1 MGLIFNFDEEILNSR
16 GRMIIRDFFGTD
28 VKKKKKWPKYDTFS
42 LLTNLK
48 RAVAGLHILISLLSV
63 TGSLWQALGGLCRG
77 WLIKRAH
84 VKKSNMKY
92 YVENYKYLTQ
102 FQWFTSASR
111 FSSDANEMRNLLTQN
126 LEALSSGP
134 EI

>member
-28 VKKKKKWPKYDTFS
+28 FKKKKKWPKYDTFS

-63 TGSLWQALGGLCRG
+63 TGSLWQALGGLCRAQF
-77 WLIKRAH
+77 IKRAH
-84 VKKSNMKY
+84 VKKSNMNY
-92 YVENYKYLTQ
+92 YVEKYKVLTQ
-102 FQWFTSASR
+102 FSVVEVTR
-111 FSSDANEMRNLLTQN
+111 LFSSDAHEVQN
-126 LEALSSGP
+126 LSTNNIEALSSGP
-134 EI
+134 DI

>member
-1 MGLIFNFDEEILNSR
+1 MDLRFNFDEEILNSR

>member
-1 MGLIFNFDEEILNSR
+1 MDLRFNFDQEILNSR
-16 GRMIIRDFFGTD
+16 GRMIIRDFFGTGCL
-28 VKKKKKWPKYDTFS
+28 KKKKWPKYDTCS
-42 LLTNLK
+42 LLTDLQ

-102 FQWFTSASR
+102 FQLFTSAGR